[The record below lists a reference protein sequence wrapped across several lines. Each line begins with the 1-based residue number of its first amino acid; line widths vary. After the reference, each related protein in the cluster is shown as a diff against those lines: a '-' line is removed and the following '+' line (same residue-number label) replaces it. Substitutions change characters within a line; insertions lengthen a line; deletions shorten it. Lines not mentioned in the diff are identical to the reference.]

1 MERHACCT
9 DDIENGFSGMTIDV
23 ASLKVAELKEELS
36 ARGLPT
42 TGLKKELALRLQ
54 EVVDAASS
62 AQPSG
67 GGGQQQQQQQQGAD
81 GDDRSAEANDE
92 QNDTAEGEEG
102 DGPSSGAQQE
112 LQDIKIVSSRDASPA
127 PHPEA
132 STTVKD
138 TALAEAVVEQLEAAD
153 QEQAVSRN
161 VEEEELMD
169 AKDDVVVPPA
179 LGTTDDEK
187 VPRADGEV
195 NDLRPADETML
206 EGQETDDAQEFDVLH
221 PDGLSLHTTPPVPLD
236 SSRSSLSLP
245 LTRAVEENQDLLAPS
260 RCIYIT
266 GLVRPLTT
274 QMLQSR
280 VEEFGPLASLWLDGV
295 KTHAFAT
302 FEAIETAQQAQQ
314 TLDKTTF
321 PPETGRAISVFP
333 IPEDIAKR
341 CIEMEDLAWGKD
353 KTKMELRMAV
363 EDGEARFSIH
373 RLDALQP
380 SADGKAR
387 GGSLKSRLSEP
398 RRDRSTG
405 GKHSIYGHVGGRTA
419 GPWAKEHFHA
429 RPDDET
435 RSKRHRRED
444 DRDEDRDGKRARGA
458 TDDRLRLI
466 EERIMAERQSRAGPP
481 PPQTYHG
488 HRRGGGGGGGNDWP
502 SRRPPPLYQGFPPSR
517 IYDDYPPHS
526 SRGRDGDRD
535 RARERYPPARR
546 DWGPPR
552 DRDERDRRPA
562 PPLRPSPPPPRY

>member
-1 MERHACCT
+1 
-9 DDIENGFSGMTIDV
+9 MTIDV

-54 EVVDAASS
+54 EVVDAAFS

-67 GGGQQQQQQQQGAD
+67 GGEQRQQQQQQGAD
-81 GDDRSAEANDE
+81 GDDKRGGANVE
-92 QNDTAEGEEG
+92 QGDTAEREE
-102 DGPSSGAQQE
+102 DDRPSGGAQQAP
-112 LQDIKIVSSRDASPA
+112 QDIEIASIRGASPA
-127 PHPEA
+127 PHPGA

-138 TALAEAVVEQLEAAD
+138 TALAEAGVEQLEAAD
-153 QEQAVSRN
+153 QEEAVSRN
-161 VEEEELMD
+161 IEEEDLTD

-179 LGTTDDEK
+179 LGTSDDERA
-187 VPRADGEV
+187 PRADGEV
-195 NDLRPADETML
+195 NDPRPADEMML
-206 EGQETDDAQEFDVLH
+206 EGQQTDDAQELSILH
-221 PDGLSLHTTPPVPLD
+221 PNGLSLHTTPPLPLD
-236 SSRSSLSLP
+236 SSQSSLSLP

-302 FEAIETAQQAQQ
+302 FEAIETAQQARQ

-341 CIEMEDLAWGKD
+341 CIEMEDMAWEKD

-380 SADGKAR
+380 SAEGRAR
-387 GGSLKSRLSEP
+387 GGPLKSRLSEP
-398 RRDRSTG
+398 RRDRSNG
-405 GKHSIYGHVGGRTA
+405 GKYSTHGHAGGRTA

-444 DRDEDRDGKRARGA
+444 ARDDDRDGKRARGA

-466 EERIMAERQSRAGPP
+466 EERIMAERQSRGGPP

-488 HRRGGGGGGGNDWP
+488 HRRGGGGGGGGGGGNDWP

-517 IYDDYPPHS
+517 GYDDYPPHS

-535 RARERYPPARR
+535 RARERYPPPRR

>member
-1 MERHACCT
+1 
-9 DDIENGFSGMTIDV
+9 MTIDV

-67 GGGQQQQQQQQGAD
+67 GGGQQQQQQQGAD
-81 GDDRSAEANDE
+81 GDDEAGGPNGE
-92 QNDTAEGEEG
+92 QGDTAEGEED
-102 DGPSSGAQQE
+102 DGPSGGAQQALRE
-112 LQDIKIVSSRDASPA
+112 IEIASIRDTSPA

-138 TALAEAVVEQLEAAD
+138 TALAEAVVEQLEAVD
-153 QEQAVSRN
+153 QEEVMSRN
-161 VEEEELMD
+161 IEKKELMD
-169 AKDDVVVPPA
+169 AKDDVVVPSA
-179 LGTTDDEK
+179 LGTAADERA
-187 VPRADGEV
+187 PRADGEV
-195 NDLRPADETML
+195 NDLRPADEVML
-206 EGQETDDAQEFDVLH
+206 EGQQMEDTQELDVLH
-221 PDGLSLHTTPPVPLD
+221 PNGFSLHTTPPLPLD
-236 SSRSSLSLP
+236 SSQSSLSLP

-280 VEEFGPLASLWLDGV
+280 IEEFGPLASLWLDGV

-302 FEAIETAQQAQQ
+302 FGAIETAQQARQ

-321 PPETGRAISVFP
+321 PPETGRAISIFP
-333 IPEDIAKR
+333 IPEDVAKR

-380 SADGKAR
+380 SADGRAR

-398 RRDRSTG
+398 RRDRSNG
-405 GKHSIYGHVGGRTA
+405 GKFSTHGHAGGRTA

-435 RSKRHRRED
+435 RSKTHRRED
-444 DRDEDRDGKRARGA
+444 DRDDDRDGKRARGA

-466 EERIMAERQSRAGPP
+466 EERIMAERQSRGGLPP
-481 PPQTYHG
+481 PLTYHG

-517 IYDDYPPHS
+517 GYDDYPPHS

-535 RARERYPPARR
+535 RARERYPPPRR
-546 DWGPPR
+546 DWGPTR